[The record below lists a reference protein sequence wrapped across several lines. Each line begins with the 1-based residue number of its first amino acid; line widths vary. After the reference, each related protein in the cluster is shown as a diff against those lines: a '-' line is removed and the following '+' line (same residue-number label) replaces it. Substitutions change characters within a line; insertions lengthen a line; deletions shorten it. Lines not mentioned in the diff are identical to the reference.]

1 VAQRTAIFVAAAI
14 MLGLLAAT
22 FLVPRPGV
30 PPQIAQPQTYAADQS
45 DPNILTPA
53 AKSTDD
59 TVPDRPYDHSNMTAV
74 EADKYYNEGIAS
86 QEIIKDLNER
96 SKLVNDEFYGIGADK
111 FTIWTILS
119 WIAFACVAL
128 LVTVQLAHE
137 NKESLGAALRY
148 VLTIKLF
155 RWPTNF
161 WDVFLGLSA
170 VVSFITGTIQI
181 ILWMRVWAPTLA
193 AQ

>member
-1 VAQRTAIFVAAAI
+1 MTQRTAIVVAAVI

-22 FLVPRPGV
+22 FLVPHPGA
-30 PPQIAQPQTYAADQS
+30 PPQSAQPQTNAADQS

-111 FTIWTILS
+111 ITIWTILS
-119 WIAFACVAL
+119 
-128 LVTVQLAHE
+128 
-137 NKESLGAALRY
+137 
-148 VLTIKLF
+148 
-155 RWPTNF
+155 
-161 WDVFLGLSA
+161 
-170 VVSFITGTIQI
+170 
-181 ILWMRVWAPTLA
+181 
-193 AQ
+193 